1 LLPHGTQSWF
11 VVILIIGTFKLN
23 AVAKA
28 LNKQTN
34 DSSEK
39 ESEED

>member
-1 LLPHGTQSWF
+1 MVCSDTYHWN
-11 VVILIIGTFKLN
+11 FKLN

-39 ESEED
+39 ESKED